1 MTKVKYL
8 TRQTLVRS
16 TGAPPYTIS
25 YLKDKG
31 RLPIY
36 KESVGKGYP
45 ILYDPKAIDIVRDHM
60 KNQSR

>member
-1 MTKVKYL
+1 MTKVNYL
-8 TRQTLVRS
+8 TLQTLARS
-16 TGAPPYTIS
+16 TGAPPYIIS
-25 YLKDKG
+25 YLKDTG